1 MLGNSKRLE
10 ARHFSGSSAA
20 PDSQFV
26 DKALWCSTVNLHQLF
41 ALLAGAEISLYQTSS
56 RADKQHDMAL
66 DAHYLA

>member
-1 MLGNSKRLE
+1 MEILRDWKHDTLVVVVQHQIVSLWT
-10 ARHFSGSSAA
+10 
-20 PDSQFV
+20 
-26 DKALWCSTVNLHQLF
+26 KALWCSTVNLHQLF